1 MNFKEPLFIYCWK
14 LSFFLRK
21 PVLKNKIFS
30 DGYGGYSGGYG
41 DAGYSAPAPRGG
53 RGGKGKNH
61 SPWMIVYIVNH
72 LIVVKPF

>member
-1 MNFKEPLFIYCWK
+1 MIFRRASFYLLFKIE
-14 LSFFLRK
+14 FFPRK

-53 RGGKGKNH
+53 RGGKGKSH

>member
-1 MNFKEPLFIYCWK
+1 MIFKEPLYLLLKIE
-14 LSFFLRK
+14 FFFSRK